1 MKIRYRPEIDGL
13 RAISVI
19 AVILYHADLTFKGI
33 PIFAGGFIGVDIFLV
48 ISGYLITSLILK
60 EINLKKDFSFIN
72 FYERRARRILP
83 ALFGVIIFS
92 LPFAWMYLLPIEFK
106 SFSKSI
112 IYTIFFGSNFYFHF
126 TGLEY
131 GAPSSFLKPFLH
143 TWSLAIE
150 EQFYIIF
157 PIIIFLTFKFF

>member
-72 FYERRARRILP
+72 FYERRARRIL
-83 ALFGVIIFS
+83 LS
-92 LPFAWMYLLPIEFK
+92 LIH
-106 SFSKSI
+106 I
-112 IYTIFFGSNFYFHF
+112 
-126 TGLEY
+126 
-131 GAPSSFLKPFLH
+131 
-143 TWSLAIE
+143 
-150 EQFYIIF
+150 
-157 PIIIFLTFKFF
+157 